1 MPTPF
6 PDLVLRASERLT
18 PHIRLTPTDP
28 APGLGPHAF
37 LKLENFQLTGSF
49 KIRGALNKLLTLT
62 PEQRSKGVVVASTG
76 NHGAAAAYGS
86 RLLTCPC
93 TVFAPENTDE
103 SKLSGIRSR
112 GAQLVLEGSEC
123 LDSESR
129 ARRYAEENGLTY
141 ISPYNDLEVAAGQG
155 SLGVELGLQVPD
167 LERVYVAVGGG
178 GLIAGVGAHLKS
190 LSEGTEVVGCCP
202 ELSDVM
208 ARSVPEGRI
217 VDMPFVPTLS
227 DGTAGSLEEDC
238 ITLPLCT
245 RYVDRFERVSEEEIA
260 DSVRWV
266 LENHRMLIEGAAGVA
281 VAVARR
287 ELEQNGKARTAVVLC
302 GSNISADKLRTIL
315 G

>member
-1 MPTPF
+1 MPTSF
-6 PDLVLRASERLT
+6 PDLVLQASERLT

-28 APGLGPHAF
+28 APGLGPNAF

-62 PEQRSKGVVVASTG
+62 PEQRSRGVVVASTG
-76 NHGAAAAYGS
+76 NHGAASAYGS
-86 RLLTCPC
+86 KMLACPC
-93 TVFAPENTDE
+93 TVFAPKGTDE

-112 GAQLVLEGSEC
+112 GAQLVLEGNDC
-123 LDSESR
+123 LDSELR
-129 ARRYAEENGLTY
+129 ARQHAEENGLTY
-141 ISPYNDLEVAAGQG
+141 ISPYNDIEVAAGQG

-178 GLIAGVGAHLKS
+178 GLIAGIGAHLKS

-245 RYVDRFERVSEEEIA
+245 RYVDRFELVSEEEIA

-266 LENHRMLIEGAAGVA
+266 LDNHRMLIEGAAGVA

-287 ELEQNGKARTAVVLC
+287 ELKQDDSVRTAVVLC

-315 G
+315 N

>member
-6 PDLVLRASERLT
+6 PDLVLQASERLT

-62 PEQRSKGVVVASTG
+62 ADQRSKGVVVASTG
-76 NHGAAAAYGS
+76 NHGAAAAFGS
-86 RLLTCPC
+86 RLLACPC
-93 TVFAPENTDE
+93 TVFAPEDTDD

-112 GAQLVLEGSEC
+112 GARLVLEGNDC
-123 LDSESR
+123 LDSELR
-129 ARRYAEENGLTY
+129 ARRHAEENGLTY
-141 ISPYNDLEVAAGQG
+141 ISPYNDIDVAAGQG

-167 LERVYVAVGGG
+167 IERVYVAVGGG

-190 LSEGTEVVGCCP
+190 LSKGTEVVGCCP

-266 LENHRMLIEGAAGVA
+266 LEDHRMLIEGAAGVA

-287 ELEQNGKARTAVVLC
+287 ELELNVGSRIAVVLC